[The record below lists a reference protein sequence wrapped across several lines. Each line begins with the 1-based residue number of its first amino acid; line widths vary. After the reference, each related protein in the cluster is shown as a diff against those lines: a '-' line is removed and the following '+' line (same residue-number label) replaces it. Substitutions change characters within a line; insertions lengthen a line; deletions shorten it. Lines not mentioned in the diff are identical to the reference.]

1 MIVLTAGFMV
11 KATMRNS
18 VGAGL
23 GKLLVWMRRVT
34 RRDGQTLVEY
44 ALILAIISVV
54 AVGAMISLGQGVKGV
69 YSAITS
75 DVAVAASS
83 H

>member
-1 MIVLTAGFMV
+1 MTNLRRFLAC
-11 KATMRNS
+11 AP
-18 VGAGL
+18 AL
-23 GKLLVWMRRVT
+23 GKSSRFLRR
-34 RRDGQTLVEY
+34 GQTLVEY

-54 AVGAMISLGQGVKGV
+54 AVGVMKALGSSVKVV

-75 DVAVAASS
+75 NVASAQAS